1 MFWYDGGMFVY
12 RVHVQTTYRITDIRT
27 IHCRRITP
35 VPHSAHYAFYAARG
49 VTPTVDHHAG
59 FREGRKASR
68 ISVEDVDSEVIFHHK
83 YFLLEYKYCQ
93 NDHLAKLFVPMFE
106 PLPPQH
112 FLRIVFLPPLPISAL
127 LEPRFEELYSDRFS
141 QFNPIQTQVFNAV
154 YNSEDNVFVGVSTE
168 SGKMTIAEFAVLRI
182 LQQSPSHGSDSSRH
196 TCCCRRTYPAA
207 HKSRTKRF
215 LRLLPIDSVLLSHDS
230 NVTIYPMSKDYVDAI
245 RTGCVYPQSSA
256 LLAPRCQLN
265 MARVLL
271 VHVEIPGESCISMG
285 SPTSDKDS
293 EHEYPERG
301 SSSSR
306 SSNSAG
312 LEFSDAS
319 WLRSSPSAGK

>member
-1 MFWYDGGMFVY
+1 MFW
-12 RVHVQTTYRITDIRT
+12 
-27 IHCRRITP
+27 ITP

-112 FLRIVFLPPLPISAL
+112 FLRIVFLPQPLPISAL

-182 LQQSPSHGSDSSRH
+182 LQQSPHGRVEDLRASDHHIVEQLFDSGAVQIGIVTRNLYLYLNISAYLDTH
-196 TCCCRRTYPAA
+196 FYNDYP
-207 HKSRTKRF
+207 
-215 LRLLPIDSVLLSHDS
+215 
-230 NVTIYPMSKDYVDAI
+230 VTEV
-245 RTGCVYPQSSA
+245 V
-256 LLAPRCQLN
+256 
-265 MARVLL
+265 
-271 VHVEIPGESCISMG
+271 
-285 SPTSDKDS
+285 
-293 EHEYPERG
+293 
-301 SSSSR
+301 
-306 SSNSAG
+306 
-312 LEFSDAS
+312 
-319 WLRSSPSAGK
+319 